1 MSDILEKLIW
11 TVALLFITFLPNII
25 INNISPRAWEYIL
38 VLRRTTKI
46 CYWFSVSCCVT
57 TFLLTALSIF
67 IELESNCTE
76 KLLRNYSEHINAVRV
91 AAIVGSVF
99 TVIGFASTRSERSLS
114 AYNDLLNQAQFQ
126 STRYNRNSI
135 VVTDAHLIIFAPIY
149 AFLGISLAI
158 PISLLVLIRK
168 ILVLCGKS

>member
-1 MSDILEKLIW
+1 M
-11 TVALLFITFLPNII
+11 
-25 INNISPRAWEYIL
+25 
-38 VLRRTTKI
+38 
-46 CYWFSVSCCVT
+46 
-57 TFLLTALSIF
+57 ALSIF

-76 KLLRNYSEHINAVRV
+76 KLLRNYSEHINAMRV

-114 AYNDLLNQAQFQ
+114 AHNDLLKQAQFQ

-158 PISLLVLIRK
+158 PIALFVLTSK